1 MNGPKKQ
8 ADKLNIVW
16 VLSLAIMGGAF
27 VYASFVALQAL
38 YLADAEALQMK
49 RQEQDNRAAYDALL
63 KKQAL
68 SEFKK
73 VTSKEGA
80 TRIVIPIEAAMEQ
93 VVTQVRTGNPANLVP
108 AVGSSNKPTV
118 PPIAGRPSDN
128 VQAPAEEPKPTLT
141 PPGAGD
147 PATPGADGV
156 APAGA
161 APAGAAPAGAAPA
174 GAAPAGAAPAG
185 AAPAGAAPA
194 GAAPAGAAAPKPA
207 GAAPTGAAAP
217 KPAAGAPAPKAAT
230 PKPAAGAAPAGGNA
244 PQ

>member
-174 GAAPAGAAPAG
+174 GAA
-185 AAPAGAAPA
+185 
-194 GAAPAGAAAPKPA
+194 APKPA